1 MWTRLKSLQFSKK
14 TIPWAF
20 VLITILAYGLLA
32 PWLGFYWDDWV
43 FVWLL
48 EHGGAA
54 ELARSFLPYDPLVSP
69 FFLLSSSIFGTHP
82 FAWQIFGLAVRALV
96 GLTALWT
103 FNQIWPRYSR
113 KALWAGLLFLVY
125 PGYGQQWVAFTHA
138 NQEWISFGFFV
149 LSLGLTA
156 RSIRDPGRKWTVYA
170 LLAQFVGLA
179 TTEYFLGM
187 EFLRPVMIWFMLDEP
202 VPGWRFTAALKIWI
216 LRGYVPVW
224 LLTGIGQY
232 LFHNSELYGGHGISG
247 GFAQNG
253 LISFALNFLRDVIPT
268 LRVAAFEAWTRTFD
282 LITSPLSSI
291 TGWLTLAVI
300 SVSLIGMV
308 IYLRGLQVGDQ
319 GNWGRDSWSIQ
330 AIVLGLV
337 GIVGGRIPSYMAGM
351 PLEMRFDWDRLM
363 ISVLFGASLLT
374 AGLIDFLFKD
384 GRRKE
389 IFISLIIALAI
400 GMQFQQSNSF
410 RRDWEN
416 QKSFF
421 WQLAWR
427 APALKAGTVLVTD
440 ELPLQYEADL
450 QLSAPLNLVYQPDAS
465 KLSYMLL
472 YTKNRLGGTLLPSL
486 SPGQPMAYR
495 YRTVEFDG
503 NTSNMIILQQPGDGC
518 LLLMDPNYIS
528 EETYPGLPENL
539 TKSIDLSNINQV
551 ERNGDNMAV
560 PSPYFGPEPARDWCY
575 YFEKAELARQYGDW
589 EEVLMNYESASSAG
603 FTARQPVENLVFI
616 EALARLG
623 NTDKAA
629 RLTEKVISQDR
640 KLCKALADTW
650 QRAAPASPEIQPE
663 AMKQIE
669 DLSVLPECR

>member
-20 VLITILAYGLLA
+20 VLVIILAYGLLT

-48 EHGGAA
+48 KHHGPL

-69 FFLLSSSIFGTHP
+69 FFLLSSSILGTHP

-96 GLTALWT
+96 GLAALWT
-103 FNQIWPRYSR
+103 FNQIWPRHSR
-113 KALWAGLLFLVY
+113 KALWAALLFLVY

-138 NQEWISFGFFV
+138 NQEWISFGFFI

-156 RSIRDPGRKWTVYA
+156 RSLRDPQKKWTVFA
-170 LLAQFVGLA
+170 LLTQFVGLG

-187 EFLRPVMIWFMLDEP
+187 EFLRPVMIWFMLDRP
-202 VPGWRFTAALKIWI
+202 SPGKRFTDTLKIWTF
-216 LRGYVPVW
+216 RGYVPVW
-224 LLTGIGQY
+224 LLAGIGQY
-232 LFHNSELYGGHGISG
+232 LFHNSKLYGGHSFSG
-247 GFAQNG
+247 GLFGNG
-253 LISFALNFLRDVIPT
+253 FLNFVLSFLKDVIPT
-268 LRVAAFEAWTRTFD
+268 LRVAAFEAWTQTFD
-282 LITSPLSSI
+282 LITSQFTSL
-291 TGWLTLAVI
+291 TDWLTLAI
-300 SVSLIGMV
+300 ILVSLLGMV
-308 IYLRGLQVGDQ
+308 LYLRGLQTEDREN
-319 GNWGRDSWSIQ
+319 GNRDSWALQ

-337 GIVGGRIPSYMAGM
+337 GIVGGRIPSYMADL
-351 PLEMRFDWDRLM
+351 PLELRFDWDRLL

-374 AGLIDFLFKD
+374 TGLIDYLFKD
-384 GRRKE
+384 DRRKE

-400 GMQFQQSNSF
+400 GMQFQQSNTF

-427 APALKAGTVLVTD
+427 APALKSGTALVTD

-450 QLSAPLNLVYQPDAS
+450 QLSAPLNLVYEPDAE

-472 YTKNRLGGTLLPSL
+472 YTKNRLGGSILPNL
-486 SPGQPMAYR
+486 SPGQPMEYR
-495 YRTVEFDG
+495 YRTVKFDG

-518 LLLMDPNYIS
+518 LHLMDPNYVS

-539 TKSIDLSNINQV
+539 AKSIDLSNINQV
-551 ERNGDNMAV
+551 EQNGDNMAV
-560 PSPYFGPEPARDWCY
+560 PSRYFGSEPVRGWCY

-589 EEVLMNYESASSAG
+589 EEVLMNYESASAAG
-603 FTARQPVENLVFI
+603 FTAMQPVENLVFI
-616 EALARLG
+616 EALARHG
-623 NTDKAA
+623 QTDKAGQ
-629 RLTEKVISQDR
+629 LTEKVISRDR
-640 KLCKALADTW
+640 KLCKALVSTW
-650 QRAAPASPEIQPE
+650 QRAAAASPDIQAE
-663 AMKQIE
+663 ALKQID
-669 DLSVLPECR
+669 DLSVLPECK